1 MNRYNDIIIYHWG
14 HAEKTYIEN
23 IHKRFP
29 DIQLPN
35 MKLID
40 LCAGTGAFS
49 KSFLEFGVDCVYAN
63 DLCKSSKEIY
73 STPEFIP
80 IF

>member
-1 MNRYNDIIIYHWG
+1 MNRYNNIIIYHWG

-29 DIQLPN
+29 DIILPN

-40 LCAGTGAFS
+40 LA
-49 KSFLEFGVDCVYAN
+49 KYIEGVI
-63 DLCKSSKEIY
+63 KETIIGRKIKVRVFY
-73 STPEFIP
+73 IWKNLISTT
-80 IF
+80 